1 MLCGGGRRDFSQTER
16 RAFPC
21 VVDARRRT
29 GQVVVASKVSLRC
42 RIEDVMGVVEW
53 AVGRV
58 GRLGMLYAAVMNG
71 RVVDAREERERERN
85 RRRRVVGGVEGA
97 WRWWWWV
104 R

>member
-42 RIEDVMGVVEW
+42 RIEDVAEWVVVW
-53 AVGRV
+53 VGRF
-58 GRLGMLYAAVMNG
+58 GMLYAAVMNG
-71 RVVDAREERERERN
+71 SVVVAREERERERN
-85 RRRRVVGGVEGA
+85 RRRRMVGGCWGVEGTEEA
-97 WRWWWWV
+97 
-104 R
+104 

>member
-42 RIEDVMGVVEW
+42 SIEDMAE
-53 AVGRV
+53 
-58 GRLGMLYAAVMNG
+58 
-71 RVVDAREERERERN
+71 
-85 RRRRVVGGVEGA
+85 
-97 WRWWWWV
+97 
-104 R
+104 